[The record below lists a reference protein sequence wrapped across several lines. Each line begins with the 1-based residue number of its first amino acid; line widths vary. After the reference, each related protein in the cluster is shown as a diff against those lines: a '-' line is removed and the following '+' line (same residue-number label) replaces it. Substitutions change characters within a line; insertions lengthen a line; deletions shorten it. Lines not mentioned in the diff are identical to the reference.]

1 MSQITM
7 SGVCEKHITAM
18 AREYAAS
25 VLSAAAEKYGFSA
38 EEAAAEFL
46 STKTEM
52 VRPKKKSSGPKKSEV
67 EKKPQTIL
75 PFCGDI
81 RVECCKGIRLN
92 HQLFTQCSNSPMEG
106 DFCKTCNG
114 QAAKNAGKP
123 TYGTVEDR
131 MAVGRMEYCAG
142 GKKVVR
148 YSRVMDKLNIT
159 REEAEKAAAAVGVVI
174 AEDQFEHE
182 VVKKGRP
189 AKSTEVSDTE
199 SETSSEN
206 TKKKAGRPKKI
217 AKVVQSSTGD
227 DLISSL
233 VAEAAQAEPAA
244 AEEAKSE
251 EVKPPTK
258 TAITKAGLPLL
269 KEMCASAGLKEAKKA
284 EMQKNLR
291 LHYGYDSDEEKKPA
305 AAPTPAPAAAPV
317 AVEAAPTPT
326 PAATSEAGAMSEAD
340 RMKACKAQLGVTG
353 GIQVPPTPAVESDEL
368 QTEDVTDDDDDD
380 DGVEVEMW
388 NHPKTGKTY
397 LIDKSDN
404 MLYDAVSQNPVGIW
418 NPVTENID
426 ELDEEED
433 EDED

>member
-46 STKTEM
+46 STKMEM
-52 VRPKKKSSGPKKSEV
+52 VRSKKKSSEAKKPEV

-81 RVECCKGIRLN
+81 HVECCKGIRLN

-114 QAAKNAGKP
+114 QAVKNGGKP

-131 MAVGRMEYCAG
+131 MAVGRMEYSAG

-148 YSRVMDKLNIT
+148 YSRVMAKLNIT

-199 SETSSEN
+199 SETSSASSEKS
-206 TKKKAGRPKKI
+206 KKKAGRPKKI
-217 AKVVQSSTGD
+217 AKVVQSTTGD
-227 DLISSL
+227 DLISCL

-244 AEEAKSE
+244 AEEGKSE

-305 AAPTPAPAAAPV
+305 AAPTAAPHV
-317 AVEAAPTPT
+317 HWAPVPVPGRRGRRASHASCSPT
-326 PAATSEAGAMSEAD
+326 GRP
-340 RMKACKAQLGVTG
+340 R
-353 GIQVPPTPAVESDEL
+353 
-368 QTEDVTDDDDDD
+368 
-380 DGVEVEMW
+380 
-388 NHPKTGKTY
+388 
-397 LIDKSDN
+397 
-404 MLYDAVSQNPVGIW
+404 
-418 NPVTENID
+418 
-426 ELDEEED
+426 
-433 EDED
+433 

>member
-1 MSQITM
+1 MSQILM

-18 AREYAAS
+18 AREYAGA
-25 VLSAAAEKYGFSA
+25 VLTAAAEKYGFSA
-38 EEAAAEFL
+38 QEAAAEFL

-52 VRPKKKSSGPKKSEV
+52 VRPKKKCSVAKKSEV

-114 QAAKNAGKP
+114 QAAKNSGKP
-123 TYGTVEDR
+123 TYGTIEDR

-159 REEAEKAAAAVGVVI
+159 RDEAEKAAAAVGVVI

-189 AKSTEVSDTE
+189 AKCTEVSDTE
-199 SETSSEN
+199 SEKSSTSSEK
-206 TKKKAGRPKKI
+206 TKKKAGRPKKV

-233 VAEAAQAEPAA
+233 VAEAAQTDPVVAA
-244 AEEAKSE
+244 QTDPVVAE

-258 TAITKAGLPLL
+258 TAITKAGLPVL

-305 AAPTPAPAAAPV
+305 AAPTQAPTPAPAP
-317 AVEAAPTPT
+317 APTP
-326 PAATSEAGAMSEAD
+326 A
-340 RMKACKAQLGVTG
+340 
-353 GIQVPPTPAVESDEL
+353 PTPAPAPAPKDTSDDAVEKETTQQPEKVEPEEL
-368 QTEDVTDDDDDD
+368 EPEDATDKDDDD

-388 NHPKTGKTY
+388 SHPKTGKTY

-404 MLYDAVSQNPVGIW
+404 MLYDATSQNPVGIW

-426 ELDEEED
+426 EIDEED

>member
-1 MSQITM
+1 MTSVTI

-18 AREYAAS
+18 AREYAMS
-25 VLSAAAEKYGFSA
+25 VLNAAAEKYGFSA
-38 EEAAAEFL
+38 EEAAVELL

-52 VRPKKKSSGPKKSEV
+52 VRPKKKSSGPKKSGV
-67 EKKPQTIL
+67 EKNPQTIL

-92 HQLFTQCSNSPMEG
+92 HQLFTQCSNSPTED

-123 TYGTVEDR
+123 TYGTIEDR

-159 REEAEKAAAAVGVVI
+159 REEAEKAAATIGVVI

-199 SETSSEN
+199 SESSSTSSQQG
-206 TKKKAGRPKKI
+206 KKKAGRPKKI

-233 VAEAAQAEPAA
+233 VAEAAQTEPAA

-269 KEMCASAGLKEAKKA
+269 KDMCASAGLKEAKKA

-305 AAPTPAPAAAPV
+305 AAPTQEPTQ
-317 AVEAAPTPT
+317 APTQEPTQAPTQEPTQDPT
-326 PAATSEAGAMSEAD
+326 PAATTEACAMSEDD
-340 RMKACKAQLGVTG
+340 RMKACKAQLGVT
-353 GIQVPPTPAVESDEL
+353 PAAESEEL
-368 QTEDVTDDDDDD
+368 EAEDVADEDD

-388 NHPKTGKTY
+388 SHPKTGKTY

-418 NPVTENID
+418 NHETENID
-426 ELDEEED
+426 EIDEED